1 MSKILNKSDSSFI
14 STHIACYA
22 QTSQNDIE
30 RRNKEHIKEVNCG
43 KKKSNKQARIKTK
56 RQKIR
61 NEKKINKQTNELQY
75 HKNKIQHTITSLK
88 RKPQPMDSE
97 EQRTTL

>member
-1 MSKILNKSDSSFI
+1 MSKIQNKSDSSFI

-61 NEKKINKQTNELQY
+61 NEKKNSKQTNELQY